1 MAPRARL
8 VLADDHEL
16 IARGLEKILMDRY
29 DILGVAHSGTEL
41 LEVLAH
47 ETPDCVLLDISMPD
61 RNGLEI
67 LPELRAIRP
76 NLKVLMLTMYVD
88 RVLADTALSLG
99 ANGFVPKNCGVDE
112 LCTAIEEVLAGHT
125 YVSPAIPRRTDRSA
139 LEATHPSLAALTP
152 RQHQI
157 LRLLGEGK
165 STAGIADTLAL
176 KPSTVS
182 FHRANIRKKLGID
195 SEWGLIRYAVLMRA
209 DEADGGP
216 RRSEGTRAG
225 GVL

>member
-41 LEVLAH
+41 LELLAH

-67 LPELRAIRP
+67 LPELRAVRP
-76 NLKVLMLTMYVD
+76 HLKVLMLTMYVD
-88 RVLADTALSLG
+88 RVLVDTALSLG
-99 ANGFVPKNCGVDE
+99 ANGYVPKDCSVDE
-112 LCTAIEEVLAGHT
+112 LRTAIDEVLAGHT
-125 YVSPAIPRRTDRSA
+125 HVSPRIPKHTDRSA
-139 LEATHPSLAALTP
+139 LKAIHPSLAALTP
-152 RQHQI
+152 RQHEI

-165 STAGIADTLAL
+165 STGGIADTLHL
-176 KPSTVS
+176 RPSTVS
-182 FHRANIRKKLGID
+182 YHRANIRKKLGID
-195 SEWGLIRYAVLMRA
+195 TEWGLIRYAVLMRA
-209 DEADGGP
+209 DEA
-216 RRSEGTRAG
+216 EGSD
-225 GVL
+225 

>member
-1 MAPRARL
+1 MTPRARL

-29 DILGVAHSGTEL
+29 DILGVAHSGAEL
-41 LEVLAH
+41 LELLAH

-67 LPELRAIRP
+67 LPELRAVRP

-99 ANGFVPKNCGVDE
+99 ANGFVPKDCGVDE
-112 LCTAIEEVLAGHT
+112 LRTAIEEVLAGHT
-125 YVSPAIPRRTDRSA
+125 HISPRIPKHTDRSA
-139 LEATHPSLAALTP
+139 LNATHPSLAGLTP
-152 RQHQI
+152 RQHEI

-165 STAGIADTLAL
+165 STEGIANMLHLRT
-176 KPSTVS
+176 STVS
-182 FHRANIRKKLGID
+182 YHRTNIRRKLGID
-195 SEWGLIRYAVLMRA
+195 TEWGLIRYAVLMRA
-209 DEADGGP
+209 DEAQGEFP
-216 RRSEGTRAG
+216 RSATTR
-225 GVL
+225 